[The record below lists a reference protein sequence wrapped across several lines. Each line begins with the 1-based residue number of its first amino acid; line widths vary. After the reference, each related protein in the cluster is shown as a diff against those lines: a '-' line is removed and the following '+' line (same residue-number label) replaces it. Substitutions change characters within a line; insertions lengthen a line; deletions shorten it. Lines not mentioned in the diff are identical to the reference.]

1 MLQYFAEKISFVLD
15 YKEKYESIS
24 TVFLVCLF
32 YCGQSK
38 YNDCKVFLV
47 RPAAACGRG
56 AGARPRHHEVRGQPD
71 PNAGYGVVARV
82 VRGDIECTN
91 GYIHLVD
98 SVIMR
103 VSSTL
108 AMSAQL
114 TVSPPQDQDVRLES
128 ATAGPGQRSPY
139 LALLVVLVLYLIK
152 TVPFIKLVI

>member
-1 MLQYFAEKISFVLD
+1 MQCVQVGGGVYTQLARQDSQYSARHLLEHHLMAGTKLSLA
-15 YKEKYESIS
+15 
-24 TVFLVCLF
+24 TL
-32 YCGQSK
+32 
-38 YNDCKVFLV
+38 
-47 RPAAACGRG
+47 AADQQLRA
-56 AGARPRHHEVRGQPD
+56 AVVRGPD
-71 PNAGYGVVARV
+71 LAITRSEDNLTLVTGHGVVARV

-103 VSSTL
+103 VSRTPR
-108 AMSAQL
+108 MSAQL
-114 TVSPPQDQDVRLES
+114 TVSPPQDQEVRLES

>member
-1 MLQYFAEKISFVLD
+1 MTVRCFQYDQL
-15 YKEKYESIS
+15 
-24 TVFLVCLF
+24 L
-32 YCGQSK
+32 
-38 YNDCKVFLV
+38 
-47 RPAAACGRG
+47 RAAV
-56 AGARPRHHEVRGQPD
+56 VRGPD
-71 PNAGYGVVARV
+71 LAITRSEDNLTLVTGYGVVARV

-103 VSSTL
+103 VSCTL

-114 TVSPPQDQDVRLES
+114 PVSPPQDQDVRLES

>member
-1 MLQYFAEKISFVLD
+1 MQCVQVGGGVYSQLARADRQFAARQLLEHHLMAGTKLSLA
-15 YKEKYESIS
+15 
-24 TVFLVCLF
+24 TL
-32 YCGQSK
+32 
-38 YNDCKVFLV
+38 
-47 RPAAACGRG
+47 AADQQLRA
-56 AGARPRHHEVRGQPD
+56 APVRGPD
-71 PNAGYGVVARV
+71 LAITRSEDNLTLVTGYGVVARV

-103 VSSTL
+103 VSSTPR
-108 AMSAQL
+108 MSAQL

>member
-1 MLQYFAEKISFVLD
+1 MQCVQVGGGVYSQLARQDRQYSARHLLEHHLMAGTKLSLA
-15 YKEKYESIS
+15 
-24 TVFLVCLF
+24 TL
-32 YCGQSK
+32 
-38 YNDCKVFLV
+38 
-47 RPAAACGRG
+47 AADQQLRA
-56 AGARPRHHEVRGQPD
+56 AVVRGPD
-71 PNAGYGVVARV
+71 LAITRSEDNLTLVTGHGVVARV

-103 VSSTL
+103 VSRTPR
-108 AMSAQL
+108 MSAQL
-114 TVSPPQDQDVRLES
+114 TVSPPQDQEVRLES

>member
-1 MLQYFAEKISFVLD
+1 M
-15 YKEKYESIS
+15 
-24 TVFLVCLF
+24 
-32 YCGQSK
+32 
-38 YNDCKVFLV
+38 
-47 RPAAACGRG
+47 
-56 AGARPRHHEVRGQPD
+56 VRGPD
-71 PNAGYGVVARV
+71 LAITRSEDNLTLVTGYGVVARV
-82 VRGDIECTN
+82 VRGDIECSD
-91 GYIHLVD
+91 GYIHVVD

-103 VSSTL
+103 VSCTL